1 MRSERWGAR
10 SCGTVKVM
18 VRTLDFLQS
27 EMGSHWRDGAGEW
40 HVIQGRISALSRGE
54 QFSKW

>member
-1 MRSERWGAR
+1 MRSERWGGQILWDCEGHGK
-10 SCGTVKVM
+10 SS
-18 VRTLDFLQS
+18 DFLQS

-40 HVIQGRISALSRGE
+40 HVIQGRISALSWGE